1 MKRSQYFLAILATIL
16 VVGSSTPAGAS
27 TQVKLLVESSKKII
41 SLTESIPNWFRKANI
56 QKEFTNIN
64 HEEEILLGQKKTG
77 TILRKIGTESV
88 KGTLPP
94 LQESINLDSLHDKGQ
109 TKNAVQTIGVAV
121 GATTAAGGTAYSTIK
136 STNDKDNQNNR
147 SKTQS
152 KLSVG
157 SKKPLKLVLH
167 H

>member
-27 TQVKLLVESSKKII
+27 TRVTLLVKSSKKII
-41 SLTESIPNWFRKANI
+41 SFTESIPKWFRNGNI
-56 QKEFTNIN
+56 QKKFTNIN
-64 HEEEILLGQKKTG
+64 HEAEGIFDQKKTG
-77 TILRKIGTESV
+77 TILRNIRHESV
-88 KGTLPP
+88 KGTLLP
-94 LQESINLDSLHDKGQ
+94 LQKSINLDSLHDKGQ
-109 TKNAVQTIGVAV
+109 TKNAVETTGVAV
-121 GATTAAGGTAYSTIK
+121 GATTAVGGTAYSTIK

-167 H
+167 R